1 MNHLPQDR
9 HRGPRDA
16 HGAHAQIRAAAAGAG
31 ELRAGA
37 ADGGQDPR
45 WRCLQLK
52 RYAEIMTIHETCALS
67 KRKMWRLDEF
77 GQSNC
82 DCGDSQFHSSQIQG
96 FSPSKPRTKG
106 CSKVNGERQKSS
118 WISPE
123 TARKCHL

>member
-1 MNHLPQDR
+1 MNHLQGR

-16 HGAHAQIRAAAAGAG
+16 HGAHAQIRAAAAGAR

-45 WRCLQLK
+45 CRCLQLK
-52 RYAEIMTIHETCALS
+52 RYGEIMTIHETCTLS
-67 KRKMWRLDEF
+67 KRKMWSLDEF

-82 DCGDSQFHSSQIQG
+82 NCGDSQFHSSQIQLD
-96 FSPSKPRTKG
+96 SHR
-106 CSKVNGERQKSS
+106 VNGGPKDAAKQGERQKSS